1 MDGMASKRLRS
12 LPLHHRKK
20 CQNHQERIEPASA
33 KKLSFATT
41 ACWSAVQERALVN
54 YMMDKGFV
62 ASFWENAA
70 K

>member
-1 MDGMASKRLRS
+1 MVWLASAREVRCYIIE
-12 LPLHHRKK
+12 RNV
-20 CQNHQERIEPASA
+20 NHQERIEPASA